1 MNDGGGIEILGWYE
15 YFCKSSGFGGL
26 NNIDNA
32 VNRAYFATERQ
43 FADKDFLTY
52 IRGGV
57 SCLLAT
63 RIEIVMGRS
72 RDEPVLMRFAGA
84 RLTVVL

>member
-52 IRGGV
+52 IRGGEL
-57 SCLLAT
+57 STGNKNRDCNGK
-63 RIEIVMGRS
+63 IER
-72 RDEPVLMRFAGA
+72 
-84 RLTVVL
+84 